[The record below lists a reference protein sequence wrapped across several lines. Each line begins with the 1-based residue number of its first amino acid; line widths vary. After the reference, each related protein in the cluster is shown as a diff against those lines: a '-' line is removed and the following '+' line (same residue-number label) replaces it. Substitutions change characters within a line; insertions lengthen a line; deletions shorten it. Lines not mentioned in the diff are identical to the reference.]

1 MLVIVIPLN
10 AWPDYRPYNGTVVIS
25 DEGIDIS
32 ITHIHSRSRDRRQ
45 WYESQVR
52 SFSECNYTHWTQGIL
67 QAFRKSERIFCT
79 AVPSL
84 TFIWLSPDERYIV
97 GLSDIKHANP
107 FQVVAY
113 SITGDLLFRRSI
125 RCEDAGIE
133 GCSESITNHV
143 FWFHEK
149 DPDISL
155 LEKGDDTLELSLN
168 SRVDS
173 RISFVF
179 PIKPTTPLDVT
190 PCGKNWAEMSAEG
203 YWLNYV
209 QDKSTIESE
218 KGDFICLSV
227 CESRGVDYYY
237 INRKALSDRKAK
249 EEIFLMFLD
258 AALGY
263 RTSADMMQEAF
274 EQLKLWLSRIA
285 GVNCATKNQCIDW
298 LIQHQEGMR
307 LSDDGKYLVEK

>member
-1 MLVIVIPLN
+1 MN
-10 AWPDYRPYNGTVVIS
+10 AWSDSKPYSGTVQIR
-25 DEGIDIS
+25 DEGIVIS
-32 ITHIHSRSRDRRQ
+32 ITHIHTRGQDRRQ

-52 SFSECNYTHWTQGIL
+52 SFSECHYTHWTQGIL
-67 QAFRKSERIFCT
+67 QAFRKTERIFCT
-79 AVPSL
+79 AVPAL
-84 TFIWLSPDERYIV
+84 TLIWLSPDERYIV
-97 GLSDIKHANP
+97 GLSGIKYANP
-107 FQVVAY
+107 YQVVVY

-125 RCEDAGIE
+125 RCVDTNIE
-133 GCSESITNHV
+133 GCSETITNHI

-149 DPDISL
+149 DPGISL

-168 SRVDS
+168 SRVNS

-179 PIKPTTPLDVT
+179 PMKPVTPLDAT
-190 PCGKNWAEMSAEG
+190 PCGKDWVKMSAEG

-209 QDKSTIESE
+209 QDTITIESE
-218 KGDFICLSV
+218 KDEFICLSV
-227 CESRGVDYYY
+227 HESRGVDYYY

-263 RTSADMMQEAF
+263 RTSADMTQEAF
-274 EQLKLWLSRIA
+274 EQVKFWLSRIA
-285 GVNCATKNQCIDW
+285 GVNCTTKDQCIDW
-298 LIQHQEGMR
+298 LIQHQSGMR